1 MSHIIE
7 TGKVTIMN
15 LSHLLQHLCRQGREA
30 VQVTYELDIM
40 SSEVSE
46 SRGNSYTG
54 DLNRGGSIRPVGV
67 HTSLRGKLH
76 LRLANIG
83 MFTLQLYAGKIKK

>member
-1 MSHIIE
+1 
-7 TGKVTIMN
+7 MN
-15 LSHLLQHLCRQGREA
+15 MYVLLQHLCRQGREA

-76 LRLANIG
+76 LVKPCYSHVTRLSVCVCIC
-83 MFTLQLYAGKIKK
+83 

>member
-1 MSHIIE
+1 
-7 TGKVTIMN
+7 MN
-15 LSHLLQHLCRQGREA
+15 EHVRYVLQHLCRQGREA

-83 MFTLQLYAGKIKK
+83 MFTIQLYAGKIKE

>member
-1 MSHIIE
+1 M
-7 TGKVTIMN
+7 
-15 LSHLLQHLCRQGREA
+15 A
-30 VQVTYELDIM
+30 
-40 SSEVSE
+40 SEVSE

-76 LRLANIG
+76 LRLADIG
-83 MFTLQLYAGKIKK
+83 MIFYIKQSIITLHISYVTFQISNSGSKSEG